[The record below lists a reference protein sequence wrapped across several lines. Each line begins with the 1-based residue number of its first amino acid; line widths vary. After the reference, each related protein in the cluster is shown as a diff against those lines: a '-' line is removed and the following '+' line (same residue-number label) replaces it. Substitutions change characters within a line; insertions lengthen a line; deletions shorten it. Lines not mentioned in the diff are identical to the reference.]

1 MSAQKMKMRRTQA
14 GAAEN
19 FLEKFCQSCCEED
32 EEVNVFKGVALQI
45 LLLRTPKDILAGS
58 FRREILMARLILIL
72 HDQASR
78 KGGASSQY
86 GLNGVNLSI

>member
-32 EEVNVFKGVALQI
+32 EEVNVFKGVELQV
-45 LLLRTPKDILAGS
+45 RDS
-58 FRREILMARLILIL
+58 
-72 HDQASR
+72 
-78 KGGASSQY
+78 
-86 GLNGVNLSI
+86 NGTTNFDNA

>member
-32 EEVNVFKGVALQI
+32 EEVNVFKGVELQI
-45 LLLRTPKDILAGS
+45 SIITNPKDILAGS
-58 FRREILMARLILIL
+58 FR
-72 HDQASR
+72 
-78 KGGASSQY
+78 
-86 GLNGVNLSI
+86 